1 MPVTVVTEGILTS
14 SATYSSLTFTPV
26 FDGQAFASAPF
37 TQMFSVLRTRL
48 NALNTGA
55 PAQGAFT
62 YEHLSPGRGDHSS
75 GYLLGTGD
83 YYYEKTDLE
92 VPGIW
97 VHRADMYNIVTEA
110 GTALDHWFC
119 GAKGPV
125 GKTSKPFLLSGTG
138 NTRLHISKQPELI
151 NKKSRRYCGGVLVLF
166 DGIFRKLA
174 EYETGKNARRNSFYI
189 ILYVLAS
196 FDGAAAE
203 WYPIPVT
210 ERYIE
215 GAPHGSSSGSD
226 GGPIWRSGRN
236 FSFRHLLTSK
246 SIPLNHSS
254 TTADT
259 TPTSCIIEALAVGVA
274 IVRSHGSGVTGG
286 TLGVYIDS
294 WRLSY
299 LSMSGTRNRIIL
311 APDSHGYIE

>member
-1 MPVTVVTEGILTS
+1 MPPETTGPTDPTVTS
-14 SATYSSLTFTPV
+14 STTYSSLTFTPV
-26 FDGQAFASAPF
+26 YDGQAFASAPF
-37 TQMFSVLRTRL
+37 TQMFATLQTRL
-48 NALNTGA
+48 NALNMGA

-75 GYLLGTGD
+75 GYLLGTGETF
-83 YYYEKTDLE
+83 YEKTDLE
-92 VPGIW
+92 VPGVW
-97 VHRADMYNIVTEA
+97 LHSTVTSDVVTEA
-110 GTALDHWFC
+110 GPALEHWFC

-125 GKTSKPFLLSGTG
+125 GKPIKPFLLG
-138 NTRLHISKQPELI
+138 NLSSRLHISKQPELI
-151 NKKSRRYCGGVLVLF
+151 DKKSRRYCGGVLVLF

-174 EYETGKNARRNSFYI
+174 KHDTGENKVLNSFYT

-196 FDGAAAE
+196 FDGAEAE

-210 ERYIE
+210 ERYTA
-215 GAPHGSSSGSD
+215 GVSHGSGDAYS
-226 GGPIWRSGRN
+226 GPIWRSGRN

-246 SIPLNHSS
+246 SIPLSHSS
-254 TTADT
+254 TTSGT
-259 TPTSCIIEALAVGVA
+259 TPTSCIIEALAIGVA
-274 IVRSHGSGVTGG
+274 IVRDHGSGVTGG

-299 LSMSGTRNRIIL
+299 LSMSGTRNRIIY

>member
-1 MPVTVVTEGILTS
+1 MPPESTGPTDPTLTS
-14 SATYSSLTFTPV
+14 STTYSSLTFTPV
-26 FDGQAFASAPF
+26 YDGQAFASAPF
-37 TQMFSVLRTRL
+37 TQMFATLETRL

-75 GYLLGTGD
+75 GYLLGTGE

-110 GTALDHWFC
+110 GTALEHWFC

-125 GKTSKPFLLSGTG
+125 GKPSKPFLLG
-138 NTRLHISKQPELI
+138 NFNSRLNISKQPELI
-151 NKKSRRYCGGVLVLF
+151 DKKSRRYCGGVLVLF

-174 EYETGKNARRNSFYI
+174 NYDGGENKYDNSFYT

-196 FDGAAAE
+196 FDGKEAE

-210 ERYIE
+210 ERYTA
-215 GAPHGSSSGSD
+215 GVAHGSGGTTS
-226 GGPIWRSGRN
+226 GPIWRSGRN

-259 TPTSCIIEALAVGVA
+259 TPTSCIIEALAIGVA
-274 IVRSHGSGVTGG
+274 IVRDHGSGVTGG